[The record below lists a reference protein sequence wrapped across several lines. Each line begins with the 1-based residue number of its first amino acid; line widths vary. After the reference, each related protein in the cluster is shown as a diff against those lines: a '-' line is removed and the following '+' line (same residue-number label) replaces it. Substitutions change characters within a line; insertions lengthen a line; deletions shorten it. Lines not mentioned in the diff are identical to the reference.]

1 MAEANG
7 SDRISL
13 SRETLR
19 AELAQ
24 MELRLVDRLTN
35 ALAAKADSSVVDQLE
50 TRIGSLELSRAQRE
64 NMPSELADIAR
75 RLTKIELTDA
85 GTQGERDYRRWLL
98 PGFISLV
105 GAAWWIPVLFGH

>member
-1 MAEANG
+1 MGEANG
-7 SDRISL
+7 NDRISL

-19 AELAQ
+19 AELAG

-35 ALAAKADSSVVDQLE
+35 ALAVKADSSVVAQLE
-50 TRIGSLELSRAQRE
+50 ARIGSLELSRAQRE
-64 NMPSELADIAR
+64 NMPTDLADITR
-75 RLTKIELTDA
+75 RVQQIELTDA
-85 GTQGERDYRRWLL
+85 GTKGERDYRRWLL